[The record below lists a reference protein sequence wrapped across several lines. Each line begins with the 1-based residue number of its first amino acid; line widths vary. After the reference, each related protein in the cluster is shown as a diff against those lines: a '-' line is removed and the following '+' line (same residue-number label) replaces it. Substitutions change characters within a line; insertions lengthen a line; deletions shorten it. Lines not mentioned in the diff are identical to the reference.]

1 MAEASELQKLQDW
14 RGPVRMLASFLALF
28 SGLCTVFALAVTA
41 TQAWQEHVEAQ
52 WPEATAQV
60 QRCGLDIYMHKP
72 ESYRID
78 CSIRYT
84 VRGEDVVSHVY
95 SRSTA
100 APRRVIGQYPPQQF
114 ERLQEWVDAHPKGI
128 PIAVHFD
135 PANQGKAVLV
145 VTDMPLGGS
154 SMPGDLKLL
163 GIAAASCVV
172 LLAIVRLTR
181 PPSGA
186 NDERGGR

>member
-60 QRCGLDIYMHKP
+60 QRCGLDIYMRRA

-84 VRGEDVVSHVY
+84 VSGEEVASHVH
-95 SRSTA
+95 SRSTP
-100 APRRVIGQYPPQQF
+100 APRRVLGSNPEQQF
-114 ERLQEWVDAHPKGI
+114 DSLQAWVNAHPKGT
-128 PIAVHFD
+128 PIMVHFD
-135 PANQGKAVLV
+135 PADHRKAVLV
-145 VTDMPLGGS
+145 GTDMPLGGS
-154 SMPGDLKLL
+154 PTPDNLKLL
-163 GIAAASCVV
+163 GAAAGSCIV
-172 LLAIVRLTR
+172 LLLIARIMR
-181 PPSGA
+181 PRSVTVEA
-186 NDERGGR
+186 A